1 MTTKHYIRFA
11 VAFLFIA
18 LLLFFFFKLSLILM
32 PFLVAYILQYALKPL
47 VNILEQ
53 NGIKHLSAVIVVFV
67 VFFGILILFFR
78 LFIPAVVSEILGIQ
92 DNLSEYSQVLKEK
105 TELFESKFLGENS
118 GVAELLNAQDIDFK
132 ENLNAY
138 ITDSIVVLLKKAP
151 SFIFNILPLILYIFV
166 IPFATFFFLL
176 DEHRIKKLI
185 ISHVPN
191 RYFETTLNLGHSLN
205 RQFGWLLMGMFIS
218 AVIIS
223 TLVSTGL
230 WIIGLE
236 YPILVGIFSGLA
248 NLIPYAGPIVGAV
261 SAFLIA
267 MMTGSEPVFFLYILL
282 VFLTVNLIDNVF
294 VQPLVLARAANL
306 HPLVVIFLVLFGS
319 KIAGILGM
327 LIAVPLVS
335 LLQVVFVVL
344 YTELARPF
352 RPDFSK
358 FRDIKTTPPKPLMTP
373 QESII

>member
-11 VAFLFIA
+11 VAFFFIT
-18 LLLFFFFKLSLILM
+18 LLLFVFFKLSLILM
-32 PFLVAYILQYALKPL
+32 PFLVAYVLQYALKPL
-47 VNILEQ
+47 VNFLEQ
-53 NGIKHLSAVIVVFV
+53 KHVKHLSAVIIVFI
-67 VFFGILILFFR
+67 VFFGVLALFFR

-185 ISHVPN
+185 ISRVPN

-205 RQFGWLLMGMFIS
+205 RQFGWLLRGMFIS

-248 NLIPYAGPIVGAV
+248 NLIPYAGPIVGTV

-267 MMTGSEPVFFLYILL
+267 MMTGSEPTFFLYILL
-282 VFLTVNLIDNVF
+282 VFLSVNLIDNVF

-306 HPLVVIFLVLFGS
+306 HPLIVIFLVLFGS
-319 KIAGILGM
+319 KVAGILGM

-344 YTELARPF
+344 YTEFARPF
-352 RPDFSK
+352 SLDFSK
-358 FRDIKTTPPKPLMTP
+358 FRDIETTPPKPLMTP
-373 QESII
+373 EESII